1 MNSTGSPVAPPV
13 TICGVGGM
21 GARLLR
27 RMGPLDG
34 ARFWTLDT
42 EVSADGASTQGPDA
56 LVVGR
61 SATRGLGCGGDP
73 AHAQRIAEEDAESI
87 RGKLSPGL
95 MVVLLAGGGGAG
107 SGIGPVLVRLAR
119 EAGAFVVAVVVEP
132 FEFEGLLRRRNSE
145 QCLAALQGSADLVV
159 RISNQS
165 MVRLHPE
172 SALVHELMRHADE
185 HLAGV
190 LESMVRMIQG
200 PSLVPVGITDLE
212 RWTRGRLAHA
222 VAAFSEAS
230 GDDRIGRLWA
240 GLVDHPFLDTPDRF
254 AEASGVLLHLTGG
267 QDLRLEELEWLH
279 HQIHRHCP
287 RAQLVVGAGSESR
300 GPGVIRAFLLSV
312 HHSGGLNAAPATAPS
327 ISYATS
333 RIPAAG
339 RLQFED
345 EPAPTKDAT
354 GRVVTPVAS
363 TRGGTR
369 IRTPA
374 AKANEAQTQF
384 EFVPAWTGRFDPAEG
399 TLFRGEN
406 LDVPTFVRRD
416 IGLN

>member
-1 MNSTGSPVAPPV
+1 MNSTGSQVAPAI

-21 GARLLR
+21 AARLLR
-27 RMGPLDG
+27 RMDPLPS
-34 ARFWTLDT
+34 ARLWTLDT
-42 EVSADGASTQGPDA
+42 EVSVGPGSAPESTA
-56 LVVGR
+56 VVVGL

-73 AHAQRIAEEDAESI
+73 SHAQRIAEESAESI
-87 RGKLSPGL
+87 RSHLSSGL
-95 MVVLLAGGGGAG
+95 LVVLMGGGGGAG
-107 SGIGPVLVRLAR
+107 AGMGPTVVRLAR

-132 FEFEGLLRRRNSE
+132 FEFEGPLRRRNSE
-145 QCLAALQGSADLVV
+145 QCLAALQGSADLVI

-172 SALVHELMRHADE
+172 STLVHDLMRHADE
-185 HLAGV
+185 HLSAV
-190 LESMVRMIQG
+190 LESMVRMVHG
-200 PSLVPVGITDLE
+200 PSLVPVGIADLE

-230 GDDRIGRLWA
+230 GEDRIGRLWA
-240 GLVDHPFLDTPDRF
+240 GLVDHPFLDTSARF

-287 RAQLVVGAGSESR
+287 RAQLVVGAGSETR
-300 GPGVIRAFLLSV
+300 GSGSIRAFLLSV
-312 HHSGGLNAAPATAPS
+312 HHSGALNAAPAATAPVT
-327 ISYATS
+327 YAAS
-333 RIPAAG
+333 RGPSDG

-345 EPAPTKDAT
+345 VPSTTESPGRAVTSVVGART
-354 GRVVTPVAS
+354 GPRL
-363 TRGGTR
+363 
-369 IRTPA
+369 RTSA
-374 AKANEAQTQF
+374 AKSHEAQTQF